1 MGQRS
6 KFIGFFILGLVLGSG
21 VFYVLIV
28 PSMDQFE
35 RLKLDYIELEQDND
49 ILVENVASLFD
60 DKTELEEDIIDLE
73 DDIIDLEDE
82 YQAVQ
87 TVNTKLNSDLA
98 QLENENRGLTYE
110 LNDANENWMSLSDHV
125 LEFRDELYSYCVL
138 NESFP
143 RIFSSIEL
151 DKIADKVEVVTR
163 GGGDIWDGLNSI
175 HKYVRDEVDYV
186 YDSEVPVISTYRY
199 YGDDDDPLLVD
210 FETQYRQNMYQS
222 LDFTVEYEQ
231 GDCDDQAMLEYA
243 MIKYYQRYILEAE
256 YRLYLVYMG
265 WEDSAH
271 LTVFQPVQGDNICI
285 LDPAGQYQTGTT
297 RSLSQNSIRDELMKY
312 QNHWYDEY
320 GAILELS
327 FWVVDIDTG
336 SYDESFSGSLEE
348 AITFFEDSA

>member
-1 MGQRS
+1 MSQRS
-6 KFIGFFILGLVLGSG
+6 KSVGFLILGIVLGSG
-21 VFYVLIV
+21 ALFIFVT
-28 PSMDQFE
+28 PSLDQYE
-35 RLKLDYIELEQDND
+35 ILKLDFFELEQENYAF
-49 ILVENVASLFD
+49 LVSVSSLTD
-60 DKTELEEDIIDLE
+60 DLAELEEDFNDLDE
-73 DDIIDLEDE
+73 DFDDLEDE
-82 YQAVQ
+82 YRAVQ
-87 TVNTKLNSDLA
+87 TMYINLNSDLA
-98 QLENENRGLTYE
+98 QLENENSVLNEE
-110 LNDANENWMSLSDHV
+110 LNDANKNWMSLSTNV
-125 LEFRDELYSYCVL
+125 LEFREELYSYCVL

-143 RIFSSIEL
+143 RIFSSNEL
-151 DKIADKVEVVTR
+151 DKIAAKVEEITR
-163 GGGDIWDGLNSI
+163 GDNDIWDGLNSI

-199 YGDDDDPLLVD
+199 YGDDDDPLLID

-243 MIKYYQRYILEAE
+243 MIKYYQRYVLEEE
-256 YRLYLVYMG
+256 YQLYLVYMG

-297 RSLSQNSIRDELMKY
+297 SSLTQNSIRDELMKY

-327 FWVVDIDTG
+327 FWIVDIDTG
-336 SYDESFSGSLEE
+336 SYEESFSGSLEE
-348 AITFFEDSA
+348 AIAFFEDTI